1 MKKGQEKQED
11 QSLRNYVAKHM
22 FQGGNCGL
30 QVVEDKKAK
39 HKRGEGKN
47 SFNPSKMRDHY

>member
-1 MKKGQEKQED
+1 MKKSQEKQED